1 MWSANPGWRRR
12 LQTFPAKEN
21 TLSNGVEVAGG
32 TAGRFLRASISSA
45 PNLPSF
51 CCATRKECLQS
62 LGAEPQTQTHSKLR
76 ISIQHLNVFL
86 TFALLIEAINDE
98 IVQKN

>member
-1 MWSANPGWRRR
+1 LWSANPGWRRR

-21 TLSNGVEVAGG
+21 TLSDGVEVAGR
-32 TAGRFLRASISSA
+32 TAGRFLRAS
-45 PNLPSF
+45 LPSF